1 METSVLTVTD
11 LHAGYG
17 DMEVVSG
24 VDLTVHSGELV
35 ALVGRNGAGKSTT
48 LHAIAGERFGKFP
61 GKVIFDG
68 VDLSHANPGEAV
80 KAGVVL
86 VPEGHRVFGE
96 LTVLENLR
104 LGGYPWRRKRR
115 AQIGEDVDRVVG
127 FFPILGEFFSRQAGQ
142 LSGGQQ
148 QMLAIGQA
156 LVASPRMLL
165 LDEPS
170 SGLAPS
176 VVDIIYDAMRALRS
190 DGIGVLVVDQ
200 DVERTLHTCDV
211 VNVMNR
217 GKIALSGPAASLVGK
232 EEVANIVRGFEDM
245 PG

>member
-1 METSVLTVTD
+1 MIETSVLTVSD

-61 GKVIFDG
+61 GEVIFDG
-68 VDLSHANPGEAV
+68 VDLSHANPGETV

-115 AQIGEDVDRVVG
+115 AQIGEDVDR
-127 FFPILGEFFSRQAGQ
+127 
-142 LSGGQQ
+142 GGQQ

-176 VVDIIYDAMRALRS
+176 VVDIIYDAMLAMRS

-200 DVERTLHTCDV
+200 DVERTLNTCDV

-217 GKIALSGPAASLVGK
+217 GKIALSGPAASLVGN